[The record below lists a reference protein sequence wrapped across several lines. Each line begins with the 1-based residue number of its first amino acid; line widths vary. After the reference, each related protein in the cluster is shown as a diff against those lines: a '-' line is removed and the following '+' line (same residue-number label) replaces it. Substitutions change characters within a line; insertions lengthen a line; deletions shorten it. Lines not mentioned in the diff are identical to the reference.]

1 MNVLKIQYL
10 NMDISDQDMDK
21 IKLSIPIANELTKDY
36 KSEVVRRQTL
46 LGKYLVTKY
55 LNCKEGDI
63 YYNSLKKP
71 YDRNNLY
78 FNISHSKDYIVF
90 AKSASEIGIDI
101 EYIDKKNLNIIN
113 YAFTENEIEYI
124 NNSNENIKNINERFT
139 VIWTIKESLF
149 KASGLEKWME
159 PKNIETCKLKIND
172 SFIIDKN
179 IIENEIIF
187 NEKKYLVYSTKFNNY
202 YISVASEE
210 KYDDICLE
218 EVKLF

>member
-10 NMDISDQDMDK
+10 KMDDSDIDMDK

-55 LNCKEGDI
+55 LNCKEEDI

-71 YDRNNLY
+71 YVRNNLY

-90 AKSASEIGIDI
+90 AKSENEIGIDI

-159 PKNIETCKLKIND
+159 PKNIETCKLKITD
-172 SFIIDKN
+172 SFIKDKN

-210 KYDDICLE
+210 KYDDICL
-218 EVKLF
+218 